1 MLERRSREWTRQWC
15 FCSTWTNGWKGC
27 DTAVSKIEETKC
39 VELYP
44 SHVLSSDC
52 SLKGTDW
59 GDLDVLVLD
68 LPPGTGDVQLTVCQD
83 VDLSGAVGVTTPSK
97 LALADARK
105 GIEMFSKLGIPTM
118 AMVENM
124 AYFDVSITVQNFAK

>member
-1 MLERRSREWTRQWC
+1 MAKKVGLRCSEDQWLARLSRSC
-15 FCSTWTNGWKGC
+15 
-27 DTAVSKIEETKC
+27 KC
-39 VELYP
+39 PRIRTHRDAWQNSQPQSLVF
-44 SHVLSSDC
+44 

-105 GIEMFSKLGIPTM
+105 GIEMFSKLGISTM

-124 AYFDVSITVQNFAK
+124 AYFDVSLPA